1 MTARGYPLASHR
13 PAAFFTHLLPADV
26 FVSVRELL
34 DCCALAV
41 ISTQRSRRHPLDADA
56 QWRNGFCVRMSYDE
70 GREMSRRMRL
80 LLSALCGVLAVV
92 VGALYVGQVRAEGEQ
107 ERNEAIRRYGGEL
120 VTLAVASRTIEM
132 GEVITASDVS
142 MRDWVSSL
150 APKGALTSV
159 EDVVGKELSVP
170 IAEGA
175 PLTDLNFRQSEA
187 RLDIPSGHVALSVP
201 LTEKLGISSSVPQ
214 GAHLSAYRAVE
225 GSSEALCGDVTVLSS
240 PDTAGTVSGRG
251 FVTIAVDA
259 ACIAPVISASTA
271 GDLRLVLPADDV
283 KQETVAVPR
292 QNVEPVAGAGQAA
305 EVAKGGRES

>member
-1 MTARGYPLASHR
+1 
-13 PAAFFTHLLPADV
+13 
-26 FVSVRELL
+26 
-34 DCCALAV
+34 
-41 ISTQRSRRHPLDADA
+41 
-56 QWRNGFCVRMSYDE
+56 MSCDE

-120 VTLAVASRTIEM
+120 VTLAVASRTIEA
-132 GEVITASDVS
+132 GEVVTASDVS

-150 APKGALTSV
+150 APKGSLTSID
-159 EDVVGKELSVP
+159 DVVGKELSVP

-201 LTEKLGISSSVPQ
+201 LTEKLGISSSVQQ
-214 GAHLSAYRAVE
+214 GAHLSAYRAAE
-225 GSSEALCGDVTVLSS
+225 GSSEVLCGDVTVLSS
-240 PDTAGTVSGRG
+240 PDNAGTVSGRG

-283 KQETVAVPR
+283 KQEAATAQK
-292 QNVEPVAGAGQAA
+292 QNVEPVAGAGQGAA
-305 EVAKGGRES
+305 EAARGGRES

>member
-1 MTARGYPLASHR
+1 
-13 PAAFFTHLLPADV
+13 
-26 FVSVRELL
+26 
-34 DCCALAV
+34 
-41 ISTQRSRRHPLDADA
+41 
-56 QWRNGFCVRMSYDE
+56 
-70 GREMSRRMRL
+70 MSRRMRL
-80 LLSALCGVLAVV
+80 LVSALCGLLAVV
-92 VGALYVGQVRAEGEQ
+92 VGVLYVGQVRAEGER

-120 VTLAVASRTIEM
+120 VTLAVASRTIEA
-132 GEVITASDVS
+132 GEVVTARDVS

-150 APKGALTSV
+150 APKGSLTSI
-159 EDVVGKELSVP
+159 EDAVGRELSVP

-214 GAHLSAYRAVE
+214 GAHLSAYRVTDG
-225 GSSEALCGDVTVLSS
+225 GSEPLCGDVVVLSS
-240 PDTAGTVSGRG
+240 PEAAGTVSGRG

-283 KQETVAVPR
+283 KQGAAAGTQK
-292 QNVEPVAGAGQAA
+292 QNVEPAVGAGRDAA
-305 EVAKGGRES
+305 EVTGSGKE